1 MIQALSL
8 TLKKKLMIK
17 NLVLLIANYFY
28 DFIVFVKYSG
38 VFSMNSIG
46 KLQGK
51 VIFNYHSIEKGL
63 INQSVRPLFGKVKV
77 RRLIFLLN
85 NWIDSG
91 YTTRNSQFV
100 AAMSVIVKYVDF
112 HTSNNIDC
120 SEIVSENEYIKC
132 KSYFQDN
139 IGGVIEFTS
148 DNYFANCKEAFES
161 FSNSRHSVRNYSELL
176 VPTNEIQAAVK
187 IARNAPSVCN
197 RQSVRVNLVNDAEKV
212 QQVLKIQGG
221 LNANMSSVNQ
231 VIILTSDLNAFV
243 SPVERNQMYVDGG
256 IFLQNLLYA
265 FHSKKI
271 AACTLNWSKPFFFE
285 YRLRKTVNLLPNEA
299 VIAIISIGY
308 ILDSFKVPFS
318 TRKDVSEIFKIIE

>member
-1 MIQALSL
+1 
-8 TLKKKLMIK
+8 
-17 NLVLLIANYFY
+17 
-28 DFIVFVKYSG
+28 
-38 VFSMNSIG
+38 MNSVG

-63 INQSVRPLFGKVKV
+63 INQPIRPLFGKAKI
-77 RRLIFLLN
+77 RRLLFLLN
-85 NWIDSG
+85 KWLECG
-91 YTTRNSQFV
+91 YATENSQFV

-112 HTSNNIDC
+112 HTTNNIDC
-120 SEIVSENEYIKC
+120 SDIVTESEYKKC
-132 KSYFQDN
+132 KSYSLCN

-148 DNYFANCKEAFES
+148 DNYFANRNEAFES
-161 FSNSRHSVRNYSELL
+161 FSNSRHSVRNYSKIL

-197 RQSVRVNLVNDAEKV
+197 RQSIRVNLVNNTEKV
-212 QQVLKIQGG
+212 GRVLKIQGG
-221 LNANMSSVNQ
+221 LNASMSSVNQ

-271 AACTLNWSKPFFFE
+271 AACALNWSKPFFFE
-285 YRLRKTVNLLPNEA
+285 YRLRKVINLLPNEA

-308 ILDSFKVPFS
+308 IPDSFKVPFS
-318 TRKDVSEIFKIIE
+318 SRKNVSEIFKTIE

>member
-1 MIQALSL
+1 
-8 TLKKKLMIK
+8 MIK
-17 NLVLLIANYFY
+17 NLLLLIANYSY
-28 DFIVFVKYSG
+28 DFIVFIQYSG
-38 VFSMNSIG
+38 VFSMNSVG

-63 INQSVRPLFGKVKV
+63 INQPIRPLFGKTKI
-77 RRLIFLLN
+77 RRLLFLLN
-85 NWIDSG
+85 KWMECG
-91 YTTRNSQFV
+91 YTTENSQFV

-112 HTSNNIDC
+112 HKASNIDC
-120 SEIVSENEYIKC
+120 SDIVSDNEYEKC
-132 KSYFQDN
+132 KIYSKNN
-139 IGGVIEFTS
+139 IGGVIEFS
-148 DNYFANCKEAFES
+148 NDNYFTSNNKAFED
-161 FSNSRHSVRNYSELL
+161 FSNSRHSVRNYSKKI
-176 VPTNEIQAAVK
+176 VPTDEIQAAIK

-221 LNANMSSVNQ
+221 LNSSMSSVNQ

-256 IFLQNLLYA
+256 IFLQNMLYA

-271 AACTLNWSKPFFFE
+271 AACALNWSKPFFFE
-285 YRLRKTVNLLPNEA
+285 YRLRKAVNLLPNEA

-308 ILDSFKVPFS
+308 IPDSFKVPFS
-318 TRKDVSEIFKIIE
+318 TRKDVSEIFKIIER